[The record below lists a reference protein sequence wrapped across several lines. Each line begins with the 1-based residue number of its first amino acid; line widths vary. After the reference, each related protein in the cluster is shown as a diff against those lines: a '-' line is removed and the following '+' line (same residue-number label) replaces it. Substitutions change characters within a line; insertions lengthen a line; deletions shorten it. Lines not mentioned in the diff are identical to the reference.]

1 MIAGHKLAAEARG
14 YVDGPHAG
22 FLPRRL
28 ALFSPVTR
36 TGGARQQCRSI
47 FIQIRARCV
56 LPLAGTARQGVEPSP
71 MHSRLRSAASHPTRV
86 PVVIRLDARSG
97 RVLSDRK
104 RSALPVNSTERA

>member
-36 TGGARQQCRSI
+36 AGLQRSAHFPNSNPCLGRPPSTCTARHGVERSLGLRHAASHSRRVG
-47 FIQIRARCV
+47 FASRR
-56 LPLAGTARQGVEPSP
+56 ARQGVERPQT
-71 MHSRLRSAASHPTRV
+71 LRPAGQF
-86 PVVIRLDARSG
+86 D
-97 RVLSDRK
+97 
-104 RSALPVNSTERA
+104 

>member
-36 TGGARQQCRSI
+36 AGLQRSAH
-47 FIQIRARCV
+47 FPNSNPCLGRPPSTC
-56 LPLAGTARQGVEPSP
+56 TARHGVERSLG
-71 MHSRLRSAASHPTRV
+71 LRHAASHRV
-86 PVVIRLDARSG
+86 VSVLRLDAHG

-104 RSALPVNSTERA
+104 RSALPVNSTEP